1 MSVDTAISWVLEELA
16 RQFAAVVSTM
26 TGAEAEARRDTDISA
41 PAEGSVSAEGSAAAE
56 GSATAEAD
64 RILWVQPFDLAEG
77 TSVALAAPRETWRM
91 IGAKPLEAAGLGPDE
106 IDDESARSTFLEILN
121 QTMGAL
127 GSQVGAKVNRQVLPQ
142 NGQEAQA
149 WPTGFT
155 GQPFQ
160 LTMTDT
166 FPLGFR
172 LAASVGWESALT
184 PGPAAGSGESGALTA
199 GAGPGGDSRGA
210 HGAASH
216 GGADTGA
223 LLAQHSRTFDLL
235 LEVELPV
242 SISFGRALVPLREVA
257 KLTSGSVVELNR
269 TVSDPVEII
278 VNNCV
283 IARGEVVV
291 IEGNY
296 GVRIQ
301 QIISPQERLRT
312 LN

>member
-1 MSVDTAISWVLEELA
+1 MPADNHTAWILSELI

-26 TGAEAEARRDTDISA
+26 TGAEAEARPEDGA
-41 PAEGSVSAEGSAAAE
+41 PPEP
-56 GSATAEAD
+56 SATT
-64 RILWVQPFDLAEG
+64 LTWVQPFDLG
-77 TSVALAAPRETWRM
+77 GDTILVLSAPQETWRL
-91 IGAKPLEAAGLGPDE
+91 IGAKPLEAAGLPPED

-121 QTMGAL
+121 QTMGAVA
-127 GSQVGAKVNRQVLPQ
+127 SAAGAKANRQVLPRD
-142 NGQEAQA
+142 GKETPPGSPLPAVPA
-149 WPTGFT
+149 AYLPETHS
-155 GQPFQ
+155 
-160 LTMTDT
+160 LTLPGT
-166 FPLGFR
+166 FPLLIHVGVSPGWASAFEIPADGNR
-172 LAASVGWESALT
+172 ADAGAPPAASAESPSSA
-184 PGPAAGSGESGALTA
+184 
-199 GAGPGGDSRGA
+199 
-210 HGAASH
+210 
-216 GGADTGA
+216 
-223 LLAQHSRTFDLL
+223 LAQHSRTFDLL

-242 SISFGRALVPLREVA
+242 TISFGRAMVPLREVA

-312 LN
+312 LH